1 MIIMNFIN
9 NHPGIFY
16 YLVVI
21 TILIT
26 ISIWKKWY
34 ILDKRNLFHQK
45 LFWLS
50 VGIPTISFIY
60 FGAFAWWGKTPVLS
74 AHGYA
79 RFYEISKFP
88 LLLLASSV
96 PLASIVNN
104 IHRTIQTE
112 AQIETSETKNA
123 IDRHL
128 AHEKNFIEKAKEIL
142 SYDIRSAVNHKGELK
157 TIIFTNEDI
166 PPDDAAT
173 NLLKTSILKVTNPYF
188 LYSKI
193 YKESTI
199 FPTSSYNPCQE
210 FILKINES
218 FKAIDDALDS
228 NKILHTLPPQEYLEK
243 LKCVSYNTALIL
255 DALNVECTSNLLTEI
270 KVEDTSI
277 YIFTND
283 EMIFVDI
290 LEATYYI
297 CKKFIPLV
305 YGIHLKKYD
314 NIDNYLYNGKQRFN
328 FESSV
333 ENVAD
338 FYSPEWES
346 YTSDV
351 YATNYDGDKLATE
364 N

>member
-1 MIIMNFIN
+1 MNYINFIY
-9 NHPGIFY
+9 NHPGVFY
-16 YLVVI
+16 YLAAIIIIIV
-21 TILIT
+21 
-26 ISIWKKWY
+26 ISIWRKWY
-34 ILDKRNLFHQK
+34 ILDKKNLFRQK

-60 FGAFAWWGKTPVLS
+60 FGIFAWWGKAPVLS

-128 AHEKNFIEKAKEIL
+128 AHEKNFIEKAKEVL
-142 SYDIRSAVNHKGELK
+142 SYDIRNAVNHKGELK
-157 TIIFTNEDI
+157 TFIF
-166 PPDDAAT
+166 PDDGIHPEDAAT
-173 NLLKTSILKVTNPYF
+173 NLLKTANLKVTNPYS
-188 LYSKI
+188 LYSEI

-199 FPTSSYNPCQE
+199 FPTSSYNPCQD
-210 FILKINES
+210 FILKIDKS
-218 FKAIDDALDS
+218 FKEIDDALDS
-228 NKILHTLPPQEYLEK
+228 NNTLHKLPPQEYLET

-255 DALNVECTSNLLTEI
+255 DALNVECISNLQVEI
-270 KVEDTSI
+270 KKENNSI
-277 YIFTND
+277 YIFSNN

-297 CKKFIPLV
+297 SKKFISLV

-314 NIDNYLYNGKQRFN
+314 NIDNYLYNGNQRFY
-328 FESSV
+328 FEDFV
-333 ENVAD
+333 ANVID

-346 YTSDV
+346 YTSDT
-351 YATNYDGDKLATE
+351 YATEYDGDKLAAE
-364 N
+364 H